1 MTTYESIKNRTVLAG
16 TAILIYR
23 FIIEAADGNH
33 DHSGAG
39 KDADGVSAE
48 AQATVG
54 KSLPMAMMNA
64 GGVMKVEAGAAVTL
78 LSDVQSDSVGR
89 AIDHVSSVGDYR
101 LGKAL
106 DAAAGAGVIIR
117 VQLKSSLDEV
127 T

>member
-1 MTTYESIKNRTVLAG
+1 MTTYESTKNRTVLAG
-16 TAILIYR
+16 TSISIYR
-23 FIIEAADGNH
+23 FIIEAADGQH

-48 AQATVG
+48 AQSVVG
-54 KSLPMAMMNA
+54 GAVAMAMMNA
-64 GGVMKVEAGAAVTL
+64 GGVMKVEAGADVTL

-89 AIDHVSSVGDYR
+89 AIDHSSSTGDYR

-106 DAAAGAGVIIR
+106 EAGAVGEIIR

>member
-1 MTTYESIKNRTVLAG
+1 MSTYEAIKTVTKLAG
-16 TAILIYR
+16 SAILLNR
-23 FIIEAADGNH
+23 FVIQAADGFH

-39 KDADGVSAE
+39 ADADGVSAE
-48 AQATVG
+48 AQATVEG
-54 KSLPMAMMNA
+54 AFAMAMMNQ
-64 GGVMKVEAGAAVTL
+64 GIMLVEAGAAVTL

-106 DAAAGAGVIIR
+106 EAAAGAGEIIR

>member
-1 MTTYESIKNRTVLAG
+1 MTTYASPQTRTVKAG
-16 TAILIYR
+16 TTIAIYR
-23 FIIEAADGNH
+23 FIIEDADGNH

-39 KDADGVSAE
+39 ADADGVSAE
-48 AQATVG
+48 AQSTVG
-54 KSLPMAMMNA
+54 GALSMAMMNA

-89 AIDHVSSVGDYR
+89 CIDHVSSVGDYR

-106 DAAAGAGVIIR
+106 VAAAAAGVIIPI
-117 VQLKSSLDEV
+117 QLKSELDEV